1 MGLLMTSGRKVL
13 YVERLRPPLWPLFT
27 DWKTPVFSYP
37 RLIRRGLRKF
47 SGRTGFIFVYPGR
60 VRSALSL
67 ELGRT
72 QIDVVGIGLSLV
84 DCVVCLAVSANR
96 RICPLVGHL
105 GLPTDSHLND
115 ESVER
120 TSPRAWPAGTS
131 GTGFCGETALSDAL

>member
-1 MGLLMTSGRKVL
+1 MTSGRKVL

-72 QIDVVGIGLSLV
+72 QIDYYRAGSRNRPVFVELRSKSSITISVSFEDGRGREHHVFGPAVEGAISVVSYREDGLWQEL
-84 DCVVCLAVSANR
+84 
-96 RICPLVGHL
+96 
-105 GLPTDSHLND
+105 
-115 ESVER
+115 
-120 TSPRAWPAGTS
+120 S
-131 GTGFCGETALSDAL
+131 GPQ